1 MHTPVFKTPVTAMP
15 QPKTRFGYAPVVTPW
30 MVSTF
35 DYNQLGQS
43 RFFKPDTPTHHSMFI
58 YFWLITSRIAA
69 AFQRGA
75 KIGSQRETA
84 EHALRDACGYAMW
97 FFGST
102 ILNRLLS
109 RVFFGKDW
117 KALYTKIQP
126 ESLKRFWGIPLNP
139 NNLFH
144 NLLKR
149 VKQASHY
156 VFSVQSMRKDDIE
169 AYAVKRIA
177 EMRAAKISA
186 PLIETFEKKMV
197 RLARNSGLAVTLGIV
212 FNIALMG
219 FGIPY
224 INILFTKR
232 AGARLAH
239 TQNQKTPPSDPIFS
253 ENSRPANPFQGSNPQ
268 FKGQLPQRLTPQF
281 QQFSAKP

>member
-1 MHTPVFKTPVTAMP
+1 MQTPVLKTPVTSLS
-15 QPKTRFGYAPVVTPW
+15 QPKLRFGYAPVVTPW

-35 DYNQLGQS
+35 DYNQLGNS
-43 RFFKPDTPTHHSMFI
+43 RFLKPDTPTHHSMFI
-58 YFWLITSRIAA
+58 YFWLISSRVAA
-69 AFQRGA
+69 AFQRGT

-84 EHALRDACGYAMW
+84 EHALRDACGYTMW

-117 KALYTKIQP
+117 KALYTKIHP
-126 ESLKRFWGIPLNP
+126 ESLKRFWGMPLNP
-139 NNLFH
+139 NNQFH

-177 EMRAAKISA
+177 EMRTAIISA
-186 PLIETFEKKMV
+186 PLIESFENKMV

-239 TQNQKTPPSDPIFS
+239 NQNEKSSLPEPLFS
-253 ENSRPANPFQGSNPQ
+253 ENNRSANPFQGGALKV
-268 FKGQLPQRLTPQF
+268 KGQVAQRLTPQF